1 LMMSAQMGS
10 LFGEASMVE
19 VEPHVGKMSA
29 GAIDRMDAASAGP
42 MLDALIGFAMDP
54 LDIARM
60 SIPALFLAG
69 EEDLYTPPWMV
80 ERTARLWPGA
90 RFQVLPNVAHI
101 VPREAPADL
110 ARLTLQFLS
119 DNGI

>member
-1 LMMSAQMGS
+1 MTRLLPLRGPD
-10 LFGEASMVE
+10 GV
-19 VEPHVGKMSA
+19 PGGKIRFIRLEYD
-29 GAIDRMDAASAGP
+29 GRDWDDGMDAASAGP